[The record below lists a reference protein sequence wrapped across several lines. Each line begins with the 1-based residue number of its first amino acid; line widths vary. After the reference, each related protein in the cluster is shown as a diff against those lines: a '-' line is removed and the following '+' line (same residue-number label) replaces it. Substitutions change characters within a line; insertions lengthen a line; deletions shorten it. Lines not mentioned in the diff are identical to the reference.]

1 MSMNLTRRLGV
12 LALIGMA
19 LLGATASMQLL
30 TDRQRVELAIEVLT
44 PLESRLTAKGVSN
57 LRNILTR
64 LTTLKGQLTDPNNTG
79 GIIQVPV
86 DCQVVWTLTSVSAWF
101 PETCDATEIQ
111 TQTLTYTGTIVVS
124 PSDGGLPCPD
134 LTKTETQTQTCTYV
148 PLPPPLSGDSPLAR
162 NEHPRLGMTLA
173 DRPLIKA
180 RVSSGGEWHAAFQA
194 YVNYL
199 THSDQ
204 WNTASSHQIWVSNLA
219 AGAGLVYQ
227 TFEGGAPSGIT
238 FPAHADTQAEWGA
251 KGAEWLLRV
260 GVDPGVLGEYTRM
273 LFLAYDWLHPA
284 LSPTQKATLIQA
296 WKATMDAADDFQG
309 SEAHYPAYT
318 GFFYSNSNYSA
329 FYSYW
334 VMAGL
339 AAKGDGIEE
348 AWLQTGIDRYAW
360 AFRNTEPNH
369 RAQITRESQ
378 RAGIDG
384 GALQGWY
391 YAQVLM
397 SRLAPMEMAYRTAN
411 GISVA
416 THYGDLQNGG
426 WARGWVPYIV
436 RALRPWH
443 WNPSGVSRQIL
454 PEPGVASDAA
464 SSNSAFRIPA
474 AHARHE
480 FPGFDQ
486 RTTDLAIWFLDNAGN
501 ESNEPHEWFFSR
513 FLSPKGTGES
523 PETLGLI
530 GDKAYQAGKWQ
541 WRTGWSQLDALVQ
554 VVAFRFGALAGA
566 GQVTIDYGGVA
577 LPMGPYRNHDLDSGT
592 AGFARNLLSFVDP
605 TRTTFETTNGFSDD
619 FGSMRTHG
627 EEANLLQLVADSP
640 ADFNAFPVFR
650 STEQDGIG
658 YLTLD
663 LKRHY
668 NSDTLRTPSSIEPK
682 VAAYRRSVVYVQP
695 SVPGTDSLRLFVFD
709 FATSADAKF
718 EKRQTWVSTDAP
730 VIDGVATPGPSRN
743 GSTDR
748 KTTYTGATTIRM
760 DQTSP
765 VSGATRLFVTPLAPA
780 VNVVAVQYR
789 YDVERR
795 YLESS
800 FGMPFVPEGD
810 SWSADAVGDFRN
822 YGAWWRTELIPVA
835 RQLTDVFCT
844 ALEAWPSMGGAKS
857 ETEQISGTNFVG
869 GRIGDVTAVHR
880 TIPGTSGSF
889 TLTASGTVYVAG
901 LTPNA
906 VVTFTPSANQTIN
919 GSALPIMFTTSPQ
932 GTVKV
937 SVTGAGPVM
946 VR

>member
-426 WARGWVPYIV
+426 GTGTPPESVGRSFPSPASPQTRLRAIARFGFRLRTRVMSFRDSINARRTSRSGSSTTPGTSPTNRTSGSSLGSSRRKGLASPQRRWALLAIKPTKPASGNGALDGVNSTPLYRLSRFASARWPGRGKSRSTTAAWRCRWGRIAITISTAAR
-436 RALRPWH
+436 RALRAT
-443 WNPSGVSRQIL
+443 SSR
-454 PEPGVASDAA
+454 
-464 SSNSAFRIPA
+464 SSIRLERRSR
-474 AHARHE
+474 RRM
-480 FPGFDQ
+480 DS
-486 RTTDLAIWFLDNAGN
+486 RTTSGPCGHMVKKPICCSSWPIAQPISTRFRCSAQPSRTALAI
-501 ESNEPHEWFFSR
+501 
-513 FLSPKGTGES
+513 SPW
-523 PETLGLI
+523 I
-530 GDKAYQAGKWQ
+530 
-541 WRTGWSQLDALVQ
+541 
-554 VVAFRFGALAGA
+554 
-566 GQVTIDYGGVA
+566 
-577 LPMGPYRNHDLDSGT
+577 
-592 AGFARNLLSFVDP
+592 
-605 TRTTFETTNGFSDD
+605 
-619 FGSMRTHG
+619 
-627 EEANLLQLVADSP
+627 
-640 ADFNAFPVFR
+640 
-650 STEQDGIG
+650 
-658 YLTLD
+658 
-663 LKRHY
+663 
-668 NSDTLRTPSSIEPK
+668 
-682 VAAYRRSVVYVQP
+682 
-695 SVPGTDSLRLFVFD
+695 
-709 FATSADAKF
+709 
-718 EKRQTWVSTDAP
+718 
-730 VIDGVATPGPSRN
+730 
-743 GSTDR
+743 
-748 KTTYTGATTIRM
+748 
-760 DQTSP
+760 
-765 VSGATRLFVTPLAPA
+765 
-780 VNVVAVQYR
+780 
-789 YDVERR
+789 
-795 YLESS
+795 
-800 FGMPFVPEGD
+800 
-810 SWSADAVGDFRN
+810 
-822 YGAWWRTELIPVA
+822 
-835 RQLTDVFCT
+835 
-844 ALEAWPSMGGAKS
+844 
-857 ETEQISGTNFVG
+857 
-869 GRIGDVTAVHR
+869 
-880 TIPGTSGSF
+880 
-889 TLTASGTVYVAG
+889 
-901 LTPNA
+901 
-906 VVTFTPSANQTIN
+906 
-919 GSALPIMFTTSPQ
+919 
-932 GTVKV
+932 
-937 SVTGAGPVM
+937 
-946 VR
+946 